1 MGVGAGASRA
11 RRGEVQSDGLGSV
24 YRDHDLQE
32 GSISAPSQ
40 LQQPIPRKDSLN
52 RPPAQFMG
60 PTQILIVQVDFNLI
74 GLHFKVQ
81 HAFAGLLPV
90 AW

>member
-1 MGVGAGASRA
+1 V
-11 RRGEVQSDGLGSV
+11 
-24 YRDHDLQE
+24 
-32 GSISAPSQ
+32 
-40 LQQPIPRKDSLN
+40 
-52 RPPAQFMG
+52 G
-60 PTQILIVQVDFNLI
+60 PTQILIVQVNLNLI